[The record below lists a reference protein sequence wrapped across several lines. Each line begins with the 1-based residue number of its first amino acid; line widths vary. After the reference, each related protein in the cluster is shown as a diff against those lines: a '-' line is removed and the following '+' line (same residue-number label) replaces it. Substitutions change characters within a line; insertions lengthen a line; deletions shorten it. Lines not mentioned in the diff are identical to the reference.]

1 MNIKKKRMT
10 IITCIVTGTCIL
22 AGSAFANYSTSNGYG
37 VYKDALK
44 KLIGTDNYTM
54 GMNVKISAG
63 GQDFDAVSVVEKYD
77 ADGEVTSSRTESST
91 NFDGT
96 VSEYKTV
103 TKNNIN
109 YNFNSH
115 DESGNWSSYKS
126 YGNSAMFAV
135 ADEDKETVDK
145 VTKFVELLTD
155 TVVGDL
161 KNNFVYISDTENGG
175 AKYSIALDSI
185 QIPEL
190 INAGISALCSV
201 NRTSGS
207 EEYMNDISYTNP
219 DYYFYNDTSVK
230 SVKCDF
236 EVDSQGRLVNNNIV
250 VEFESLGTDSEKHSL
265 VVNMNL
271 NMSDYGTTVPDDL
284 PSDAKVLSIDDYYE
298 AQDTVEVAQ

>member
-63 GQDFDAVSVVEKYD
+63 GQDFDAVSVVEKYN

-103 TKNNIN
+103 TKDNMR
-109 YNFNSH
+109 YNFYSN
-115 DESGNWSSYKS
+115 DESGKWMSQKA
-126 YGNSAMFAV
+126 YGSGASLAV
-135 ADEDKETVDK
+135 DEDSKETVDK

-155 TVVGDL
+155 TIVGDL
-161 KNNFVYISDTENGG
+161 KNNFVYISDTQNGG

-207 EEYMNDISYTNP
+207 QEYMNDISYTNP
-219 DYYFYNDTSVK
+219 DYYLYNDTAVK

-236 EVDSQGRLVNNNIV
+236 EVDSQGRLVNNDIM
-250 VEFESLGTDSEKHSL
+250 VEFESLGADSEKHSL

-284 PSDAKVLSIDDYYE
+284 PSDAEVLSIDDYYE
-298 AQDTVEVAQ
+298 VQDTVEAVQ